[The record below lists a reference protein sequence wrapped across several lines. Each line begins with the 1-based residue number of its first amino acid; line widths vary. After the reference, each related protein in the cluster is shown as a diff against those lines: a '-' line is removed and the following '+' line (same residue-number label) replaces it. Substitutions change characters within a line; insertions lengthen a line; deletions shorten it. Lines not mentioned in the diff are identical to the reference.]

1 MDAIS
6 CAQCVLSAEAR
17 RFNSFPRCSI
27 SEFNSP
33 LKFRLSYRQRGLKL
47 TNMGTNFFLTIII
60 AVIITAVF
68 CYVGYVVTKRMILK
82 FISSIKQAIEEIDT
96 QPDETSSR
104 VRYEMSDRVYNDMLM
119 RELRKDSMQA
129 RTLAGKPVNFRIVE
143 DPGKIKSD
151 EIIFMQ

>member
-1 MDAIS
+1 M
-6 CAQCVLSAEAR
+6 
-17 RFNSFPRCSI
+17 N
-27 SEFNSP
+27 
-33 LKFRLSYRQRGLKL
+33 
-47 TNMGTNFFLTIII
+47 TNFFLTIII

-82 FISSIKQAIEEIDT
+82 FISSIKKAIEEIDT
-96 QPDETSSR
+96 EPDETSSH
-104 VRYEMSDRVYNDMLM
+104 VRYEMSDRAYNDMLI

-129 RTLAGKPVNFRIVE
+129 RTLARKPVNFRIVE

>member
-1 MDAIS
+1 
-6 CAQCVLSAEAR
+6 
-17 RFNSFPRCSI
+17 
-27 SEFNSP
+27 
-33 LKFRLSYRQRGLKL
+33 
-47 TNMGTNFFLTIII
+47 MGTNFFLTIII

>member
-1 MDAIS
+1 M
-6 CAQCVLSAEAR
+6 
-17 RFNSFPRCSI
+17 N
-27 SEFNSP
+27 
-33 LKFRLSYRQRGLKL
+33 
-47 TNMGTNFFLTIII
+47 TNFFLTIII